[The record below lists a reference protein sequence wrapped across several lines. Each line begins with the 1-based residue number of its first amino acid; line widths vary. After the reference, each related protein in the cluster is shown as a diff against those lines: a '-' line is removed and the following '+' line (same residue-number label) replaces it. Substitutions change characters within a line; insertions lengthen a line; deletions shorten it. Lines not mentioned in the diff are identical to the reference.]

1 MFSLKNHST
10 FRIDVSAHELIEINT
25 TEDLRNLI
33 ISEIYKKNPNRLI
46 VGWGSNILFTQDFDG
61 LIIFNNLKGINTIK
75 ELNNSI
81 TLSISSGENRNN
93 FVMWSVQQ
101 WYAGLENLVAIPGT
115 VWAAP
120 VQNIGAY
127 GTEVRDII
135 REVKGIDMNSGEEKI
150 YTNEQCEF
158 WYRDSIFKHTLGQ
171 DFFITE
177 VVIQLIKANQHIYH
191 PRIQYSGIEEELLHQ
206 WRDGWSYL
214 TPLQVANAIKNIR
227 ASKLPDRTKIGT
239 CGSFF
244 ANPIISTHQYETLK
258 TKFPDLIGHTTGTN
272 TIKLSAG
279 QLIELCGLKW
289 YRDGDAWVYEK
300 HALVLVNYWNATGP
314 QMKNLIS
321 MIQSKVKEKFGI
333 DIIPEVNII

>member
-1 MFSLKNHST
+1 MFSLKSYST
-10 FRIDVSAHELIEINT
+10 FHIDVSAKELITIDAIEDIKSIKDNEKYINNNT
-25 TEDLRNLI
+25 
-33 ISEIYKKNPNRLI
+33 LI
-46 VGWGSNILFTQDFDG
+46 VWWGSNILFTQDFDG
-61 LIIFNNLKGINTIK
+61 LIIFNNLKGISTIK

-81 TLSISSGENRNN
+81 TLSISSGENRNDL
-93 FVMWSVQQ
+93 VMWSVQQ

-135 REVKGIDMNSGEEKI
+135 REVKGIDINSGEEKI

-158 WYRDSIFKHTLGQ
+158 WYRDSIFKNTLWQ

-177 VVIQLIKANQHIYH
+177 VVIQLIKANHNIYH

-206 WRDGWSYL
+206 WRDGGSYL
-214 TPLQVANAIKNIR
+214 TPLQVANAIKSIR

-244 ANPIISTHQYETLK
+244 ANPIISTHQYKTLK
-258 TKFPDLIGHTTGTN
+258 TNFPDLIWYTAGAN
-272 TIKLSAG
+272 SIKLSAG

-289 YRDGDAWVYEK
+289 YRDGDAWVYDK
-300 HALVLVNYWNATGP
+300 HALVLVNYWNASGP

-321 MIQSKVKEKFGI
+321 LIQWKVKEKFGI

>member
-1 MFSLKNHST
+1 MFSLKNYST
-10 FRIDVSAHELIEINT
+10 FHIDVSAKELITIDDIEDIKSLKDNEKSINNNT
-25 TEDLRNLI
+25 
-33 ISEIYKKNPNRLI
+33 LI
-46 VGWGSNILFTQDFDG
+46 VWWGSNILFTQDFDG
-61 LIIFNNLKGINTIK
+61 LIIFNNLKGISTIK

-81 TLSISSGENRNN
+81 TLSISSGENRNDL
-93 FVMWSVQQ
+93 VMWSVTQ

-127 GTEVRDII
+127 GTEARDII
-135 REVKGIDMNSGEEKI
+135 REVKGIDINSGEEKI

-214 TPLQVANAIKNIR
+214 TPLQVANAIKSIR

-258 TKFPDLIGHTTGTN
+258 TNFPDLTWYTAGAN

-289 YRDGDAWVYEK
+289 YRDGDAWVYDK

-321 MIQSKVKEKFGI
+321 LIQWKVQEKFGI
-333 DIIPEVNII
+333 NILPEVNII

>member
-1 MFSLKNHST
+1 MFSLKNYST
-10 FRIDVSAHELIEINT
+10 FHIDVSAKELITIDDIEDIKSLKDNEKSINNNT
-25 TEDLRNLI
+25 
-33 ISEIYKKNPNRLI
+33 LI
-46 VGWGSNILFTQDFDG
+46 VWWGSNILFTQDFDG
-61 LIIFNNLKGINTIK
+61 LIIFNNLKGISTIK

-81 TLSISSGENRNN
+81 TLSISSGENRNDL
-93 FVMWSVQQ
+93 VMWSVQQ

-127 GTEVRDII
+127 GTEARDII
-135 REVKGIDMNSGEEKI
+135 REVKGIDINSGEEKI

-158 WYRDSIFKHTLGQ
+158 WYRDSIFKNTLWQ

-177 VVIQLIKANQHIYH
+177 VVIQLIKANQNIYH

-214 TPLQVANAIKNIR
+214 TPLQVANAIKSIR

-258 TKFPDLIGHTTGTN
+258 TNFPDLTWYTAGAN

-289 YRDGDAWVYEK
+289 YRDGDAWVYDK
-300 HALVLVNYWNATGP
+300 HALVLVNYWNATGS
-314 QMKNLIS
+314 QIKNLIS
-321 MIQSKVKEKFGI
+321 LIQWKVKEKFGI